1 MNTIKRTLLFHSP
14 IFLLAAVLGC
24 TEEKETLPLVLADF
38 TGDRTNVEKG
48 NQVTFTDKSTGNPT
62 AWQWSFEGGEPAVS
76 SEQNPSITYS
86 QAGVYSV
93 SLQASNA
100 ENNHLTVKEGFI
112 TVYDSVIANFTF
124 DNDTIQIGEAIAFID
139 ESTGGPTAW
148 QWDFSSGNP
157 ATSSEQHPTVQY
169 NKPGRYSVLLTVSND
184 FTKDTT
190 TKHVV
195 VLEKTQEP
203 ALQTKLVPLTMHLKG
218 VDYVAIAPD
227 RKTIY
232 YTSVSQDTDTPAYTT
247 DLYTIQSNGSSH
259 KKLLTYDGLIGSLV
273 VSADLS
279 TLAFEGE
286 RFSNQTGTIVELLL
300 ADANGTWQDTLITY
314 DDGLTPYAFVDQDQ
328 NILYNKHVVENSCH
342 CPSVRKIS
350 IDGRQDVRFIEEL
363 ASVTDVSENSQTFLI
378 STFQREV
385 FSVDVDGQVIDE
397 IISNSDF
404 FPIMLSPDGS
414 LVAGSKFHQVK
425 DTTTGEEASLSQFY
439 LINADGTN
447 LRQMTDYL
455 GGGYPLAFTLDGQSV
470 LFSSSMNN
478 INNIKNQ
485 EYRELYLMD
494 IDGKNLQRVT
504 NNSVD
509 ESAYGYLE
517 DGSKILVSSYQD
529 NVRNLY
535 VLEYP

>member
-14 IFLLAAVLGC
+14 ILLLAAVLGC
-24 TEEKETLPLVLADF
+24 TEETLPLVLADF

-62 AWQWSFEGGEPAVS
+62 AWQWNFEGGEPAVS

-124 DNDTIQIGEAIAFID
+124 DNDTIQIGEAMAFID
-139 ESTGGPTAW
+139 ESTGGPTVW

-218 VDYVAIAPD
+218 VDYVTIAPD

-350 IDGRQDVRFIEEL
+350 IDGRQDVRFIEDL

-385 FSVDVDGQVIDE
+385 FSVDVDGQVINE

-455 GGGYPLAFTLDGQSV
+455 GGGYPLAFTLDGQSI

-517 DGSKILVSSYQD
+517 DGSKILVSFYQD
-529 NVRNLY
+529 NVQNLY